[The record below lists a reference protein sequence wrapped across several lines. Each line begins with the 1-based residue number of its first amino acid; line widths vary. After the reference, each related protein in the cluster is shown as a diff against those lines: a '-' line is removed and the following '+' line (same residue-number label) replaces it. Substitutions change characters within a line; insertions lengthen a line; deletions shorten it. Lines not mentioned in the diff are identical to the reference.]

1 MSKLHFLAHQPPSLW
16 RNNPVL
22 VQMLGLSPLLAIT
35 DSAAQSLGLGLV
47 TAAVLLVTS
56 SLVSVCRRLISE
68 SWRFV
73 IYLVLLAIS
82 TTFADLLLQWQFYPL
97 HKALGLYLP
106 LISCNLALVL
116 HLDAQTRKQALIP
129 ALGSAAL
136 TACAYLSVLVGFAI
150 LREWLGTGTLSLDL
164 MQLRSAASPPVSPPV
179 SLPVSQPASQPDM
192 VVPTTT
198 PWSMPFMLLPP
209 AACLLLGLLLAVR
222 NWLQPAATDRV
233 THKGEIIPVARVRVT
248 GRIQGS

>member
-1 MSKLHFLAHQPPSLW
+1 
-16 RNNPVL
+16 
-22 VQMLGLSPLLAIT
+22 
-35 DSAAQSLGLGLV
+35 
-47 TAAVLLVTS
+47 
-56 SLVSVCRRLISE
+56 
-68 SWRFV
+68 
-73 IYLVLLAIS
+73 
-82 TTFADLLLQWQFYPL
+82 
-97 HKALGLYLP
+97 
-106 LISCNLALVL
+106 
-116 HLDAQTRKQALIP
+116 LIP

-164 MQLRSAASPPVSPPV
+164 MQLRSAASPPVS
-179 SLPVSQPASQPDM
+179 LPVSQPASQPDM
-192 VVPTTT
+192 VVPTT